1 MIDLLYPLAIS
12 VLRGSKVQVDGLVK
26 RQVNLTPFKPGENR
40 HTRKA
45 GRIAAK
51 LAELTAE
58 FFPDGGYSRMDASRL
73 SLAAKHYVTA
83 ETCRDPVVA
92 QRATRVAEYLL
103 SKLKPPP
110 APRPSAAA
118 DQAALALELL
128 LNKASD
134 GV

>member
-1 MIDLLYPLAIS
+1 
-12 VLRGSKVQVDGLVK
+12 
-26 RQVNLTPFKPGENR
+26 
-40 HTRKA
+40 
-45 GRIAAK
+45 
-51 LAELTAE
+51 
-58 FFPDGGYSRMDASRL
+58 MDASRL